1 MVSKTVVQETPK
13 AAADNG
19 RSILNENIICQR
31 ISEKVL
37 EEVSHLITMLFN
49 NMQNQ
54 LAEHIHK
61 LLTLIQPATPNQFA
75 SVSDCNPNNGVK
87 MVSAQP
93 KAHLHRMMPSG
104 TSPAPL
110 NLHCLQW
117 NSGGAAALN
126 RLNFFNHINRD
137 FICLHEVKK
146 AAFEFNN
153 LLPTS
158 VLMKYDVFPS
168 PLNPHSSG
176 LLSLFK
182 KELCVSLV
190 QSYLNEN
197 LLFALFEMKGKA
209 GGNF

>member
-31 ISEKVL
+31 IFEKVL
-37 EEVSHLITMLFN
+37 EEVSHRITMLFN

-93 KAHLHRMMPSG
+93 KG
-104 TSPAPL
+104 
-110 NLHCLQW
+110 
-117 NSGGAAALN
+117 
-126 RLNFFNHINRD
+126 RD
-137 FICLHEVKK
+137 KVNKK
-146 AAFEFNN
+146 APRSADNDV
-153 LLPTS
+153 PASRIITS
-158 VLMKYDVFPS
+158 DSDAHIEPIS
-168 PLNPHSSG
+168 I
-176 LLSLFK
+176 
-182 KELCVSLV
+182 E
-190 QSYLNEN
+190 
-197 LLFALFEMKGKA
+197 
-209 GGNF
+209 